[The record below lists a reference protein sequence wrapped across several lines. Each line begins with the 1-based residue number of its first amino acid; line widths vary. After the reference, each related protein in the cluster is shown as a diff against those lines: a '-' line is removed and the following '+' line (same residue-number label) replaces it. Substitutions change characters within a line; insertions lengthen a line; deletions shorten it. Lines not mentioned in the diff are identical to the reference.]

1 MYPNFA
7 LMTHHHHP
15 NHEDQITHFTENNLS
30 LKMGH
35 ELVLTEFYDMF
46 LTLQKQ
52 NNNKVSKQELSAL
65 FDKAIVNLGNKKLE
79 KSEIAERLCEQL
91 ATAEKDLAELEKHN
105 DLIQDKAERSANNL
119 VRIGF
124 LGCLS

>member
-1 MYPNFA
+1 
-7 LMTHHHHP
+7 
-15 NHEDQITHFTENNLS
+15 
-30 LKMGH
+30 MGH